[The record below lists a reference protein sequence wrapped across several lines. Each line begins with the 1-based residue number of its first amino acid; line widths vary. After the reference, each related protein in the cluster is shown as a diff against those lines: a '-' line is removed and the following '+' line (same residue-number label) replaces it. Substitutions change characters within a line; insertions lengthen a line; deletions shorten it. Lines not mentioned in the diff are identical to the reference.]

1 MLIFFIL
8 LKEIL
13 VEFKLLKIIFLSDL
27 ILIQAVFAVLKV
39 RLFWKI
45 HFLTFI
51 EVFIGITIQDLFFLG
66 PLFFVSFLAITIFL

>member
-27 ILIQAVFAVLKV
+27 ILFQAVFVVVKV
-39 RLFWKI
+39 KLF
-45 HFLTFI
+45 
-51 EVFIGITIQDLFFLG
+51 
-66 PLFFVSFLAITIFL
+66 